1 MLQVNLVPVHTI
13 YLRTYIVRSTSWY
26 QPGTSL
32 QYSSYGWNFSL
43 VIGAH
48 TTTKLHELKTAL
60 DASRWMEVQITG
72 PTNGDALEIGGVLVA
87 CEAKDPSTER
97 QGK

>member
-1 MLQVNLVPVHTI
+1 MLS
-13 YLRTYIVRSTSWY
+13 YIVRGTRCYQAGTWY
-26 QPGTSL
+26 M
-32 QYSSYGWNFSL
+32 L
-43 VIGAH
+43 VIPMTPVVVRAH